1 MKIKSCGF
9 TLIEMMVVVVIAAIM
24 MGAVTLSFPGNQGKD
39 IIKKE
44 ADRFVALIN
53 FAQDEATLQ
62 SREFAL
68 ALDKSGYTFY
78 LNDEG
83 SWVEAESPFSRKEFP
98 DVIQSTLYLESEPIV
113 LGAKNK
119 VRPQVL
125 ILSTG
130 EMTPFTYK
138 LSYLNE
144 VSLTIEVDGGG
155 LIRRLDNEENGK

>member
-1 MKIKSCGF
+1 MKARGF

-24 MGAVTLSFPGNQGKD
+24 MGAVTLSFPSSKGED
-39 IIKKE
+39 IVKRE

-83 SWVEAESPFSRKEFP
+83 NWVEAEGSFSRNDFP
-98 DVIQSTLYLESEPIV
+98 EVIQPALYLEGEPIV
-113 LGAKNK
+113 LGIKKK
-119 VRPQVL
+119 VSPQIL

-138 LSYLNE
+138 LSYLND
-144 VSLTIEVDGGG
+144 VNLTIAVDGGG
-155 LIRRLDNEENGK
+155 LIKQRADEKNAQ